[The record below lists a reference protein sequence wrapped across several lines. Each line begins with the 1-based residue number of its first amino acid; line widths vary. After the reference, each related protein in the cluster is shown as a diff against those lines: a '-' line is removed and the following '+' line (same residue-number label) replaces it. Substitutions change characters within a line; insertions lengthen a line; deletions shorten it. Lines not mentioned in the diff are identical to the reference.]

1 MSRGAGRDESPGNS
15 PPVVEGPRAGELR
28 ERLLDAAQRVFAT
41 SGYASATVDDIIR
54 AAATSRA
61 TFYRYFRSKEDLF
74 DELSRACFREMRS
87 VVKSLAGFDPADG
100 GREALE
106 QLVDT
111 YRELQSRQGGVIRA
125 WMEQVDRPESPVRK
139 EAAST
144 FAALLSGLERPISAV
159 GAPSRISP
167 EVQAALLLVVL
178 TRATFYV
185 LHRHS
190 RVDPDRLAPTLAA
203 MIHRAYFGA
212 VPPGR
217 RGRLRV
223 ASED

>member
-1 MSRGAGRDESPGNS
+1 MRREEAPAPAPGDG
-15 PPVVEGPRAGELR
+15 EGEGVRAGELR
-28 ERLLDAAQRVFAT
+28 DRLLDAAQRVFAS

-74 DELSRACFREMRS
+74 DELSRTCFREMRG
-87 VVKSLAGFDPADG
+87 VVKGLAGFDPEEG

-111 YRELQSRQGGVIRA
+111 YRELQARQGGVIRA
-125 WMEQVDRPESPVRK
+125 WMEQVDRPESPLRK

-159 GAPSRISP
+159 GAPSRITP

-212 VPPGR
+212 VPAER

-223 ASED
+223 ASDD